1 MSGIRPLG
9 LGEVAL
15 RVTDLERAIGFY
27 RDGLGFEL
35 LRRVGNGIAFMRI
48 AAGVAGHTQVIGLF
62 DARLPADPRRP
73 PWGSADPAATTLHH
87 FAIEIDRNDY
97 DAALACL
104 RERDLA
110 PDTAVHGWIG
120 WRSIY
125 VSDPDGNTVEFVC
138 YDREALAP

>member
-1 MSGIRPLG
+1 MNGIRPLG

-27 RDGLGFEL
+27 RDRLGFEL
-35 LRRVGNGIAFMRI
+35 LRRFGNGIAFMRI
-48 AAGVAGHTQVIGLF
+48 APGVAGHTQVIGLF

-73 PWGSADPAATTLHH
+73 PWASAEPAATTLHH
-87 FAIEIDRNDY
+87 FAIEIDRRDY
-97 DAALACL
+97 DATLACL
-104 RERDLA
+104 REQGLV

-138 YDREALAP
+138 HDREALAP